1 MEKLMMMWGQGED
14 DTKGRVSLTT
24 TTIYTC
30 LCVYAY
36 TYNAYNIYIY
46 GHRPLQ
52 GLPFLILAG
61 GDAIEIFTI
70 K

>member
-1 MEKLMMMWGQGED
+1 MQQIFLWILK
-14 DTKGRVSLTT
+14 
-24 TTIYTC
+24 Y
-30 LCVYAY
+30 
-36 TYNAYNIYIY
+36 IYIY

-52 GLPFLILAG
+52 GLPFLILEG